1 MQVNS
6 MQVNDELILDE
17 DVERPAKAW
26 LKRVALLLAALLV
39 LGAIGYG
46 LKQLMSGGAPQKKHI
61 TTIKLLP
68 DTPPPPPPPPPK
80 EPPKE
85 QPKEQPKE
93 IKVEQPKPAETP
105 PAENLKMEGPAGD
118 GPSPFEAG
126 AVNKDYEGGDVK
138 TIGSDGG
145 IKFNWYAGLVKSE
158 IERALQRNKKL
169 TNGQYKLVVTVWVKP
184 NGDVDKLEFVQ
195 SDAQDGVEQAVKE
208 ALDAMPAIR
217 EAPPEG
223 MPQPI
228 KLRITARKI
237 G

>member
-1 MQVNS
+1 MQS
-6 MQVNDELILDE
+6 STESFFDEEL
-17 DVERPAKAW
+17 VESKGKQW
-26 LKRVALLLAALLV
+26 LKRLVAISVGVAI
-39 LGAIGYG
+39 LGGIGYG
-46 LKQLMSGGAPQKKHI
+46 IKALMTGSAPQKKQV

-68 DTPPPPPPPPPK
+68 DTPPPPPPPPK

-93 IKVEQPKPAETP
+93 APKAPEPKPAETP

-118 GPSPFEAG
+118 GPSPFQAG
-126 AVNKDYEGGDVK
+126 AVTNDYAGGDVK

-145 IKFNWYAGLVKSE
+145 LKFNWYAGLVKSE
-158 IERALQRNKKL
+158 IEQALQKNSAL
-169 TNGQYKLVVTVWVKP
+169 TEGQYKLVVTVWVKP
-184 NGDVDKLEFVQ
+184 NGDIEKLELVQ
-195 SDAQDGVEQAVKE
+195 SDASPEVEQAVKTT
-208 ALDAMPAIR
+208 LNAMPNIR

-228 KLRITARKI
+228 KLRISARKM

>member
-1 MQVNS
+1 MQEQLNKTDDL
-6 MQVNDELILDE
+6 MQDDELTS
-17 DVERPAKAW
+17 PAKAW
-26 LKRVALLLAALLV
+26 LKRVALLLVALLV

-126 AVNKDYEGGDVK
+126 AVNNDYAGGDVK

-145 IKFNWYAGLVKSE
+145 LKFNWYAGLVKSE
-158 IERALQRNKKL
+158 IERALQKNKKL
-169 TNGQYKLVVTVWVKP
+169 TNGQYKLVVTIWVKP

-208 ALDAMPAIR
+208 ALDAMPAMR